1 MNRIVRNFLQVPRF
15 EVHFHRANTVVES
28 PSIRKYQR
36 AQWFLDLMISLTAMG
51 LGNSASASVIG
62 VNAFSN
68 YTAEDGSGGSVG
80 PIGQSASSG
89 TVSQSANSAFLGSGG
104 TGTAVAGLGA
114 LHSSTMAGAIRGN
127 IFDGGASVGRA
138 YAAANWSDSVTVAG
152 AGLSGP
158 GLANI
163 SFFVDPSSVLF
174 NSGTAGLGGSFSAT
188 AAANFVFR
196 ANGGESF
203 TFDSQAFLNHL
214 GTVSTLTYTRVNGI
228 DHTGGLGGMWNVSV
242 PITFDQA
249 FVMGADL
256 VTTASTLAGSNS
268 TVSSFANFGNSVYWA
283 GITAITLVD
292 GSVATEF
299 SALGST
305 GYDWKTSAVPVPE
318 PSSAWLF
325 FFGLGMLAALPRARR
340 GKEPHSSG
348 VS

>member
-1 MNRIVRNFLQVPRF
+1 MNRLIRNFLQVLQF
-15 EVHFHRANTVVES
+15 EVHFHRANTVVET
-28 PSIRKYQR
+28 PSVRRSQR
-36 AQWFLDLMISLTAMG
+36 AQWLLNPIIFLAVMG
-51 LGNSASASVIG
+51 LGNPASASAIG
-62 VNAFSN
+62 VNVFAN

-89 TVSQSANSAFLGSGG
+89 TVSQRANSASLGSGG
-104 TGTAVAGLGA
+104 TGTAVASLGA

-127 IFDGGASVGRA
+127 IFNGHASVGRA
-138 YAAANWSDSVTVAG
+138 YAAANWSDSVTLAG
-152 AGLSGP
+152 AGLSGS

-163 SFFVDPSSVLF
+163 SFFVDGSLF
-174 NSGTAGLGGSFSAT
+174 NSGTAGLGGNFSAT

-196 ANGGESF
+196 ANGAEAF
-203 TFDSQAFLNHL
+203 TFDSQAVLNHL

-249 FVMGADL
+249 FAMDAGL
-256 VTTASTLAGSNS
+256 VTTASTLAGPNS
-268 TVSSFANFGNSVYWA
+268 AVSSFANFGNSIYWA
-283 GITAITLVD
+283 GITSITLAD

-305 GYDWKTSAVPVPE
+305 GYDWKTSAMPVPE

-325 FFGLGMLAALPRARR
+325 FFGLGMLAMLPRAR
-340 GKEPHSSG
+340 KTLMQKMSA
-348 VS
+348 